1 LSGIRLEEPDL
12 SETSAGRIRGPMTL
26 VRRMTNDRI
35 LGLAYLTPYL
45 VGLVVFTAIPF
56 AASLW
61 LSFTDYDLMS
71 APRWTGLENYIE
83 LFTSD
88 RTFRRSLYVT
98 LLYVFITVPLK
109 LAFALFIAVILNY
122 RLRFINFFRT
132 AFYVPSILG
141 GSIAIAVLWRYIFAT
156 NGLVNMGLDAIG
168 LDPVNWFGDPVN
180 ALFTI
185 TLLRCWQFGSAMVI
199 FLAALQSIDKSL
211 YEAASIDGAS
221 KWTSF
226 VHITLPLLT
235 PVIFFN
241 IIMQMV
247 QAFQEFNGPYI
258 ITGGGPLKSTYL
270 LPLYIYDE
278 AFRKFD
284 MGYASAI
291 AWVLFVIIMVLTL
304 IAFWS
309 SKKWVFYAGDKRS

>member
-1 LSGIRLEEPDL
+1 MAAVAVMKGNR
-12 SETSAGRIRGPMTL
+12 A
-26 VRRMTNDRI
+26 
-35 LGLAYLTPYL
+35 LGLAYLAPYII
-45 VGLVVFTAIPF
+45 GLLVFTAVPF
-56 AASLW
+56 LASLY
-61 LSFTDYDLMS
+61 LSFTKYDLLS
-71 APRWTGLENYIE
+71 APKWTGFDNFEK
-83 LFTSD
+83 LFTRD
-88 RTFRRSLYVT
+88 RTFWKSLNVT

-109 LAFALFIAVILNY
+109 LAFALFIAAILNY
-122 RLRFINFFRT
+122 KLRFIKFFRT

-141 GSIAIAVLWRYIFAT
+141 GSIAIAVLWRYMFAT
-156 NGLVNMGLDAIG
+156 EGLVNMALATVGIS
-168 LDPVNWFGDPVN
+168 PVDWFGDPGN

-211 YEAASIDGAS
+211 YEAAAIDGAG
-221 KWTSF
+221 KIRTF
-226 VHITLPLLT
+226 VFITLPLLT

-241 IIMQMV
+241 LIMQMV

-258 ITGGGPLKSTYL
+258 ITQGGPLKSTYL

-278 AFRKFD
+278 AFKKFH

-291 AWVLFVIIMVLTL
+291 AWVLFVIIMALTL

-309 SKKWVFYAGDKRS
+309 SKKWVYYAGDKRS

>member
-1 LSGIRLEEPDL
+1 MGGENFVHYRSISRCRE
-12 SETSAGRIRGPMTL
+12 AAVNRQR
-26 VRRMTNDRI
+26 V
-35 LGLAYLTPYL
+35 LGLAYLSPYIA
-45 VGLVVFTAIPF
+45 GLLVFTAIPF
-56 AASLW
+56 MASFYM
-61 LSFTDYDLMS
+61 SFTDYNLMS
-71 APRWTGLENYIE
+71 APRWTGLKNYVE
-83 LFTSD
+83 LFTGD
-88 RTFRRSLYVT
+88 RTFRRSLSVT
-98 LLYVFITVPLK
+98 LIYVFLTVPLK
-109 LAFALFIAVILNY
+109 LAFALFVAYILNY
-122 RLRFINFFRT
+122 RLKFINFFRT

-141 GSIAIAVLWRYIFAT
+141 GSIAIAVLWRYVFAT
-156 NGLVNMGLDAIG
+156 NGLVNMLLAALGFE
-168 LDPVNWFGDPVN
+168 PVNWFGDPQN

-211 YEAASIDGAS
+211 YEAAAIDGAS
-221 KWTSF
+221 KFHSF
-226 VHITLPLLT
+226 IFITIPLIT

-241 IIMQMV
+241 LVMQMV

-278 AFRKFD
+278 AFRRFN

-291 AWVLFVIIMVLTL
+291 AWVLFLIIMLLTL
-304 IAFWS
+304 AAFWS

>member
-1 LSGIRLEEPDL
+1 MTARRLLGLGYLAPYIVGL
-12 SETSAGRIRGPMTL
+12 LVFTL
-26 VRRMTNDRI
+26 V
-35 LGLAYLTPYL
+35 
-45 VGLVVFTAIPF
+45 PF
-56 AASLW
+56 LASLY
-61 LSFTDYDLMS
+61 LSFTDYNLMS
-71 APRWTGLENYIE
+71 APVWTGLQNYFD

-88 RTFRRSLYVT
+88 RTFRRSLTVT
-98 LLYVFITVPLK
+98 LIYVFTTVPLK
-109 LAFALFIAVILNY
+109 LAFALFIAYILNY
-122 RLRFINFFRT
+122 RLRGINFFRT

-156 NGLVNMGLDAIG
+156 DGLVNMGLTSMGFEA
-168 LDPVNWFGDPVN
+168 VNWFGDPGN

-211 YEAASIDGAS
+211 YEAAAIDGAS
-221 KWTSF
+221 KLHSF
-226 VHITLPLLT
+226 IFITIPLLT

-241 IIMQMV
+241 LIMQMV

-278 AFRKFD
+278 AFKRFD

-291 AWVLFVIIMVLTL
+291 AWVLFVIIMMLTL
-304 IAFWS
+304 VAFWS